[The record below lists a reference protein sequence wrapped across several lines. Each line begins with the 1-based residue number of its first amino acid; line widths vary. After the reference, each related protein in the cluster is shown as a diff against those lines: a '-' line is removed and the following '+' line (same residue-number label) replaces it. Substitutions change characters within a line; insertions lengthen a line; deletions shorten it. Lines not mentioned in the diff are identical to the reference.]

1 MQKLIASPRRK
12 LVSLA
17 SSSKSPVPVSAAFVT
32 FRFFFLPPRVVV
44 VVSHCPLQRELRGS
58 VLGVSQGEA
67 GPLLSCRLCPSCL
80 QATLVSTGVQRA
92 QQAPL
97 CLRASG
103 PRNVAG
109 HFVKQLG
116 RGQARPW
123 REVTTGLS
131 CKKLIVDL
139 MGTFT
144 GVTRVACAGMRLS
157 ENENQMGCTGAEDQH
172 TTCPKACLW
181 GEGKTEVICVLKAH
195 MLLYWCLFAAGI

>member
-80 QATLVSTGVQRA
+80 QATLLYRGSESTASPTVPQGLRSQERGWTLCKATGQR
-92 QQAPL
+92 
-97 CLRASG
+97 SG
-103 PRNVAG
+103 
-109 HFVKQLG
+109 K
-116 RGQARPW
+116 
-123 REVTTGLS
+123 T
-131 CKKLIVDL
+131 
-139 MGTFT
+139 
-144 GVTRVACAGMRLS
+144 VTRSDHRFKLQEAYCRPDGHIHWRDSSSLCW
-157 ENENQMGCTGAEDQH
+157 NE
-172 TTCPKACLW
+172 
-181 GEGKTEVICVLKAH
+181 TE
-195 MLLYWCLFAAGI
+195 